1 MPQVCQQR
9 NFVMPEMLLINPRK
23 RRAAGAKRR
32 KAPSAKQRAN
42 WARFAKAAKARANP
56 AKRRAYGRK
65 RRANPASAVVR
76 RAVRRVTRRTHARRR
91 NPISLGGSGL
101 FNLRSYLTPIK
112 DAAVMGAGAVAV
124 DVGFGYINRY
134 LPMSMQVNPA
144 AIGAGDAVKAVLTV
158 ALGKL
163 LSKPTRGLSQ
173 KAAMGSLVVQMRDIT
188 MKVLPAS
195 MLPVAGLGFVTAG
208 RVVPQISSRAN
219 ANMTARGSVGAGGAV
234 GAYTGGTPLL
244 SGRGQVGLYQQG
256 LNTPLL
262 SRAPVQRR

>member
-1 MPQVCQQR
+1 
-9 NFVMPEMLLINPRK
+9 MPEMLLINPAK
-23 RRAAGAKRR
+23 RRRAGAKRR

-42 WARFAKAAKARANP
+42 WTRFAKAAKARANP
-56 AKRRAYGRK
+56 AKRAYGRK
-65 RRANPASAVVR
+65 RRARRANPASTVVR
-76 RAVRRVTRRTHARRR
+76 RAVRRMTRRTHARRR
-91 NPISLGGSGL
+91 NPISMGGSGL

-124 DVGFGYINRY
+124 DVGFSYINRY
-134 LPMSMQVNPA
+134 LPASMQVNPG

-208 RVVPQISSRAN
+208 RVVPQIGSRVN
-219 ANMTARGSVGAGGAV
+219 ANMTPGRNVGTGGAV
-234 GAYTGGTPLL
+234 GQYTGGTPLL
-244 SGRGQVGLYQQG
+244 SGRGTVGLYQQG

-262 SRAPVQRR
+262 SRAPVGRR